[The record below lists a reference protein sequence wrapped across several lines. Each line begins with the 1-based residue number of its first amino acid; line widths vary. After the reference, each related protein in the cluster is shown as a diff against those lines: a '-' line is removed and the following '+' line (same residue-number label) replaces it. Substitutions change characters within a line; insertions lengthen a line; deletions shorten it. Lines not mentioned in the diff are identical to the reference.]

1 MTLADK
7 MQLVVLVRI
16 VLGMF
21 GLCVHSLKYT

>member
-7 MQLVVLVRI
+7 MQLVVLVLI